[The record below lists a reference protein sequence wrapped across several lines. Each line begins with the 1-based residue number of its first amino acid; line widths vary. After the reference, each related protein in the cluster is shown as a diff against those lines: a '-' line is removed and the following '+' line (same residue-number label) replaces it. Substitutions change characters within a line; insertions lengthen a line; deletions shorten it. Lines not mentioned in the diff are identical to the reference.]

1 MTVPSRLNSFS
12 RRAYGLAF
20 STALTGTLALSLA
33 TTPAAAA
40 SPSVVTT
47 IKPLHSIASAV
58 MEGVGTPHILI
69 DGAASPHGFALKP
82 SQAFLLQGADAV
94 FWIGPGLAPS
104 LEKPISSMASGAT
117 TVELMDAAGIE
128 HLAIREGANF
138 DAHDHGDHEGH
149 GEHASADSHG
159 DHDDHDDHDEHAEK
173 HDDHDEHGHSDHAEK
188 HDDHDHK
195 HDEHAEKHDD
205 HDEHEHADHD
215 DHAHG
220 DEKDDHE
227 EHADGDHA
235 HGHDHDGANDAHIWL
250 NPDNGIAIAHVM
262 ADTLSQLDPENAATY
277 QKNAANFE
285 NRIEQIEQ
293 SISAKLKP
301 LAGKKFVVFHDAYHH
316 FEHHFDFEA
325 SGAITLSPEAL
336 SSADRVAE
344 VRNQIKELN
353 VTCVFQEPQFE
364 AKLVDVVLE
373 GSDAR
378 KGTLDPLG
386 TELANGADLYPN
398 LIEGL
403 ADSLSD
409 CLSGQS

>member
-1 MTVPSRLNSFS
+1 MTAPSRSNSFT
-12 RRAYGLAF
+12 RRACGLAF
-20 STALTGTLALSLA
+20 STALTGTFALSLSL
-33 TTPAAAA
+33 TPAVAA

-69 DGAASPHGFALKP
+69 DGASSPHGFALKP
-82 SQAFLLQGADAV
+82 SQAALLQGADAV

-104 LEKPISSMASGAT
+104 LEKPISSMAGDAT
-117 TVELMDAAGIE
+117 TVELMDAAGIQ

-149 GEHASADSHG
+149 DEHASAD
-159 DHDDHDDHDEHAEK
+159 DHDDHAEKDDDHDY
-173 HDDHDEHGHSDHAEK
+173 
-188 HDDHDHK
+188 K

-205 HDEHEHADHD
+205 HDEHDHD

-220 DEKDDHE
+220 DEKDDHA
-227 EHADGDHA
+227 EHADGDHSHEHA
-235 HGHDHDGANDAHIWL
+235 HEGADDVHIWL

-262 ADTLSQLDPENAATY
+262 ADTLSQLDPDNAETY
-277 QKNAANFE
+277 QKNAASFE
-285 NRIEQIEQ
+285 QRIEELEQ
-293 SISAKLKP
+293 TISSKLAP
-301 LAGKKFVVFHDAYHH
+301 VAGKKFVVFHDAYHH

-325 SGAITLSPEAL
+325 SGAITVSPEAL

-344 VRNQIKELN
+344 VQSQIKELN

-386 TELANGADLYPN
+386 TELANGTDLYPN

-403 ADSLSD
+403 ADSLAE

>member
-1 MTVPSRLNSFS
+1 MTVPSRSSSFT
-12 RRAYGLAF
+12 RRAHGLAF
-20 STALTGTLALSLA
+20 STALTGTFVLSLA
-33 TTPAAAA
+33 VTPAIAA

-69 DGAASPHGFALKP
+69 DGASSPHGFALKP

-94 FWIGPGLAPS
+94 FWIGPELAPS
-104 LEKPISSMASGAT
+104 LEKPIGSMAGDAT
-117 TVELMDAAGIE
+117 TVELMDAAGIQ

-138 DAHDHGDHEGH
+138 DAHDHGDHEDH
-149 GEHASADSHG
+149 VSAD
-159 DHDDHDDHDEHAEK
+159 DHNGHDDHDEHAEK
-173 HDDHDEHGHSDHAEK
+173 HDDHDHE
-188 HDDHDHK
+188 
-195 HDEHAEKHDD
+195 HDEHTEKHGD
-205 HDEHEHADHD
+205 HEEHEHADHD
-215 DHAHG
+215 DHDHG
-220 DEKDDHE
+220 DEKGDHA
-227 EHADGDHA
+227 EHADGDHSDEHA
-235 HGHDHDGANDAHIWL
+235 HEGANDAHFWL

-262 ADTLSQLDPENAATY
+262 ADTLSQLDPDNAETY

-285 NRIEQIEQ
+285 TRIEKLEQ
-293 SISAKLKP
+293 SISSKLEP
-301 LAGKKFVVFHDAYHH
+301 VAGKKFVVFHDAYHH

-344 VRNQIKELN
+344 VQNQIKELN
-353 VTCVFQEPQFE
+353 VTCVFQEPQFD
-364 AKLVDVVLE
+364 AKLVNVVLE

-386 TELANGADLYPN
+386 TELANGADLYPQ

-403 ADSLSD
+403 ADSLVE

>member
-1 MTVPSRLNSFS
+1 MTVPSRSNSFT

-20 STALTGTLALSLA
+20 STALTGTFALSLGL
-33 TTPAAAA
+33 TPAVAA

-58 MEGVGTPHILI
+58 MDGVGTPHILI
-69 DGAASPHGFALKP
+69 DGASSPHGFALKP
-82 SQAFLLQGADAV
+82 SQAALLQGADAV

-104 LEKPISSMASGAT
+104 LEKPISSMAGDAT
-117 TVELMDAAGIE
+117 TVELMDAAGIQ

-149 GEHASADSHG
+149 DEHASA
-159 DHDDHDDHDEHAEK
+159 DDHDDHDEHAEK
-173 HDDHDEHGHSDHAEK
+173 HN
-188 HDDHDHK
+188 DHDHK
-195 HDEHAEKHDD
+195 HDEHAETHGDHDEHEHEDHAEKHDD
-205 HDEHEHADHD
+205 HDEHDHAEHD

-220 DEKDDHE
+220 DEKDDHA
-227 EHADGDHA
+227 EHADGDHSHEHA
-235 HGHDHDGANDAHIWL
+235 HEGASDAHIWL

-262 ADTLSQLDPENAATY
+262 ANTLSKLDPDNAETY
-277 QKNAANFE
+277 QKNAASFE
-285 NRIEQIEQ
+285 QRIEELEQ
-293 SISAKLKP
+293 TISSKLAP
-301 LAGKKFVVFHDAYHH
+301 VAGKKFVVFHDAYHH

-325 SGAITLSPEAL
+325 SGAITVSPEAL

-344 VRNQIKELN
+344 VQNQIKELN

-373 GSDAR
+373 GNDAR

-386 TELANGADLYPN
+386 TELPNGTDLYPN

-403 ADSLSD
+403 ADSLAE